1 MFICKYYFNDGDD
14 VHIGADIGAN
24 IGVDIDMTDAKHHN
38 IRDVYTLNDYVRNQ
52 IITNK

>member
-14 VHIGADIGAN
+14 VHIGADI
-24 IGVDIDMTDAKHHN
+24 DMMDAKHDN
-38 IRDVYTLNDYVRNQ
+38 IRDVYTLNGRARNQ